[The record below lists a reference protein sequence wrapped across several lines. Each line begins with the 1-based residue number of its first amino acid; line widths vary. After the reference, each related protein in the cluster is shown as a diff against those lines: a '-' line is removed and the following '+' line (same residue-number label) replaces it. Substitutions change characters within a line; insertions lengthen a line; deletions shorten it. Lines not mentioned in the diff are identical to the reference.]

1 MNGSNHQEERDAR
14 PLHLCPVCLSKLCW
28 NLRVEPVPYLTK
40 LKAFC
45 QQHSLDADVHWYGK
59 AMAALTA

>member
-14 PLHLCPVCLSKLCW
+14 PLHLCPICLRKLCW
-28 NLRVEPVPYLTK
+28 NLQVESVAYLTR

-45 QQHSLDADVHWYGK
+45 QQNGLNAEGNWYEK
-59 AMAALTA
+59 VLAALAE